1 MSECL
6 AAGRLPGDQGLSPNA
21 CGEQEL
27 SKDSRGGTEQAEE
40 AEFLRSMEAELR
52 RLMDQLWPDP
62 SEGDEADSG
71 DLLGTGSGDVDPA
84 DLVGP
89 ISQQSTDES
98 DNVDSVDLVEDA
110 Y

>member
-1 MSECL
+1 MRGGWHC
-6 AAGRLPGDQGLSPNA
+6 

-27 SKDSRGGTEQAEE
+27 SKDSRSGTKQTEE
-40 AEFLRSMEAELR
+40 AEFLHTMEAELC

-89 ISQQSTDES
+89 ISQQSTNES
-98 DNVDSVDLVEDA
+98 DNVDSVDLVDDA